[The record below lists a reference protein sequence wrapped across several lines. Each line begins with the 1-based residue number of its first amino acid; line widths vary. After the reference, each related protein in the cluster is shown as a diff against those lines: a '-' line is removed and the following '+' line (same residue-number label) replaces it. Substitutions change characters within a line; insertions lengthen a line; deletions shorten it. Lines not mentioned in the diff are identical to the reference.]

1 MCDGSVRII
10 GSSPF
15 FNYHK
20 GRKKQGGASV
30 MADTEKIIRKKYDV
44 PIWHKITTTSDGK
57 YKIQN
62 RWSGLYLGVLNN
74 STNDGASIVQVAD
87 ELSSSEWFILLTD

>member
-30 MADTEKIIRKKYDV
+30 MADTEKIIHLQQECVK
-44 PIWHKITTTSDGK
+44 
-57 YKIQN
+57 
-62 RWSGLYLGVLNN
+62 L
-74 STNDGASIVQVAD
+74 
-87 ELSSSEWFILLTD
+87 E

>member
-30 MADTEKIIRKKYDV
+30 MADTEKIIQKKYDV
-44 PIWHKITTTSDGK
+44 PIWHKSNLTIDEAVE
-57 YKIQN
+57 Y
-62 RWSGLYLGVLNN
+62 SGIGSEYFL
-74 STNDGASIVQVAD
+74 SPPACKPKVQKSFSKLR
-87 ELSSSEWFILLTD
+87 LSA